1 MGRISG
7 PLLDRFDLRVEVPPV
22 GLADLDLPASGEASC
37 DVAVRVARAR
47 HKQAQRYAGQGSLRV
62 NADAE
67 GALLEEI
74 AAPDSEGRALMTRA
88 ADRLGLSAR
97 GYHRLLRVARTIA
110 DLDGAD
116 AVRAPHVAE
125 AISFRLMGADQPAR
139 V

>member
-22 GLADLDLPASGEASC
+22 GLADLDLPATGEASR
-37 DVAVRVARAR
+37 DVAARVARAR
-47 HKQAQRYAGQGSLRV
+47 GAQAARYAGRGAVRV

-67 GALLEEI
+67 GALLEEV
-74 AAPDSEGRALMTRA
+74 AAPDADGRALLTRA

-110 DLDGAD
+110 DLDGCD
-116 AVRAPHVAE
+116 SVRAPHMAE